1 MILTNYLNQFD
12 IIDKRQ
18 FAYQKE
24 KGVNKLFCE
33 LSDYINTNLSS
44 KKHTIGI
51 AVDYSKA
58 FDVLDHGILLKK
70 LEKIGISYVLRLIVG
85 PRAISGCSTA

>member
-1 MILTNYLNQFD
+1 MVLTDYLAKFE

-18 FAYQKE
+18 FAYQKG
-24 KGVNKLFCE
+24 KGVDQLFSD
-33 LSDYINTNLSS
+33 LSDYINTNLST
-44 KKHTIGI
+44 KQHTIAI

-70 LEKIGISYVLRLIVG
+70 LENIGIRGPTLKLFTSYLNNRKMRV
-85 PRAISGCSTA
+85 